1 MLKKFVSSLLV
12 LSLFMVGCGKKEES
26 GDVMDEDL
34 PQAQECASI
43 ADELV
48 KELEL
53 DTTCEEAKERVM
65 YGMFFNTSADDPENV
80 ITDGKVY
87 LSKEG
92 KSDTIGVFK
101 TTDMDKTLADLQD
114 YLDTQKE
121 NSEMYSPE
129 EVFKIS
135 NAVVETDDSNMLV
148 VLIVCDNI
156 EEAKNLA
163 KQVLK

>member
-1 MLKKFVSSLLV
+1 
-12 LSLFMVGCGKKEES
+12 
-26 GDVMDEDL
+26 
-34 PQAQECASI
+34 
-43 ADELV
+43 
-48 KELEL
+48 
-53 DTTCEEAKERVM
+53 
-65 YGMFFNTSADDPENV
+65 MFFNTSADDPENV